1 MKRNL
6 INVLQVWMKQKT
18 RRPFYLT
25 GMKGVGKTYLA
36 CDFAKSFFDSY
47 LYLSFEH
54 NKELAARFEA
64 ISQDNILPPWTMSW
78 TSTAPPSW

>member
-6 INVLQVWMKQKT
+6 IHTLQAWTEQET
-18 RRPFYLT
+18 RKPFYMT
-25 GMKGVGKTYLA
+25 GIKGVGKTYLA
-36 CDFAKSFFDSY
+36 CEFAKSFFDSF

-64 ISQDNILPPWTMSW
+64 LTENSYGARHSIFN
-78 TSTAPPSW
+78 